1 MSTPKKSLKSGG
13 GELSSASIVGRARSY
28 LTVKRYR
35 AATAEL
41 VDPMLAWSL
50 SSEAGG
56 SVFGGASAYSTPANG
71 TLRSERAPVKSMSKK
86 ASLKG
91 RRQQGLADMMTSQP
105 GWRKHGSFSQVL
117 APGKTA
123 LRHSEPS
130 IRVAGPQ
137 PPRQAVAT
145 PAIGQNEPRGVDV
158 IRLERVS
165 ASQPGPAAYDAF
177 GLALPKGGTMSTACP
192 KSQVEWEEYRAG
204 QIPGPADYVEPEHL
218 ERISGGKFNQS
229 CPKSDVEWK
238 IYRASLIPGPQD
250 YKPKHPRRL
259 SKSHI
264 TGGRFNVSE
273 PKSDIEWAEYRAK
286 QIPGPAD
293 YRVAKGFNR
302 STHNVIKQDEQ
313 IRALSESP
321 SMREGKFPK
330 QEQWKQYD
338 DAIWS

>member
-71 TLRSERAPVKSMSKK
+71 TPRSERAPVKSMSKRAPVK
-86 ASLKG
+86 SMSKQASLKA

-130 IRVAGPQ
+130 IRVAGLTN
-137 PPRQAVAT
+137 REEST
-145 PAIGQNEPRGVDV
+145 IAI
-158 IRLERVS
+158 ER
-165 ASQPGPAAYDAF
+165 
-177 GLALPKGGTMSTACP
+177 CNN
-192 KSQVEWEEYRAG
+192 
-204 QIPGPADYVEPEHL
+204 
-218 ERISGGKFNQS
+218 SG
-229 CPKSDVEWK
+229 
-238 IYRASLIPGPQD
+238 
-250 YKPKHPRRL
+250 
-259 SKSHI
+259 
-264 TGGRFNVSE
+264 
-273 PKSDIEWAEYRAK
+273 
-286 QIPGPAD
+286 
-293 YRVAKGFNR
+293 
-302 STHNVIKQDEQ
+302 
-313 IRALSESP
+313 
-321 SMREGKFPK
+321 
-330 QEQWKQYD
+330 
-338 DAIWS
+338 